1 MQAGDRVVVKTNT
14 GEVMAKV
21 LARRT
26 AKAIELSSLN
36 PAHPDRDHPGARIE
50 WIARIVWASQ

>member
-1 MQAGDRVVVKTNT
+1 MVKTTT

-21 LARRT
+21 LSRRSVE
-26 AKAIELSSLN
+26 KVELTSLN
-36 PAHPDRDHPGARIE
+36 PAHPMRTVPAKDLE